1 MSKLIIKVNDY
12 YAFRDHEDNLHIPEE
27 MMKELKAKMNYE
39 EAIMCFMDVLL
50 DLENKENRIDKA
62 IEYIERVMTIIKEQ
76 PRTDIDDFWILEK
89 LQIFLDILKGSDSNE

>member
-62 IEYIERVMTIIKEQ
+62 IEYCNNGIKEYI
-76 PRTDIDDFWILEK
+76 TDDGFVEEV
-89 LQIFLDILKGSDSNE
+89 LQDVLDILKGSDSNE